1 MDDGHGFD
9 ATDVVADKAQATT
22 KAGTLPNS
30 VDRRIR
36 RLQDLRVDAVQEP
49 DPLRSNLRAA
59 TADLLEIGYRL
70 GVGIKAV
77 MGADPASLDR
87 YAGRCRRSAAWRSF
101 TAKPRALFSS
111 IESGPQEKIRAD
123 KIIDSPWLVN
133 RFSAQ
138 TKSAGPAAGWA
149 RTLSKCPGQN
159 RTGCLP
165 RSLVVAWTNRAGGG
179 HAPLRPHGE
188 RTAHVA
194 VLFMQPVSHHPP
206 PIRRAVGAQRSSPRA
221 NSPKPARRDG
231 DSCPLDNSA

>member
-1 MDDGHGFD
+1 MDDGHEFD

-87 YAGRCRRSAAWRSF
+87 YAEAMPAIGSM
-101 TAKPRALFSS
+101 ALVYR
-111 IESGPQEKIRAD
+111 QAT
-123 KIIDSPWLVN
+123 
-133 RFSAQ
+133 RFIQ
-138 TKSAGPAAGWA
+138 LDRERAAG
-149 RTLSKCPGQN
+149 
-159 RTGCLP
+159 
-165 RSLVVAWTNRAGGG
+165 
-179 HAPLRPHGE
+179 E
-188 RTAHVA
+188 
-194 VLFMQPVSHHPP
+194 
-206 PIRRAVGAQRSSPRA
+206 
-221 NSPKPARRDG
+221 NSGR
-231 DSCPLDNSA
+231 